1 MSAPAPVYEG
11 RQRVSASEA
20 FVETLVAQG
29 VTDVFGIVGSAY
41 MDAHDLFP
49 LAGIR
54 FISVAHEQNAAHMAD
69 GYARAT
75 GRHGVCIAQNG
86 PGITNFVTAI
96 AAAYWA
102 HSPVVAITPE
112 AGSATAGLGGF
123 QETEQLPI
131 FSKIT
136 KWQTHVNSPAR
147 IAELTGRAFH
157 YALHERGPVQVN
169 IPRDYFYGEI
179 DTEIPRPFRVE
190 RGPGD
195 AEAIR
200 QAARL
205 LAEAKFPVIVAG
217 GGVAMADGVAEL
229 ITLAERLSAPVVNSY
244 LHNDSFPA
252 SHPLAAGPL
261 GYQGSKAAMHLIAKA
276 DVVLALGTRLGP
288 FGTLPQYGLDYWPAQ
303 AKIIQVDADLRVL
316 GLVKKIALGI
326 HGDARAAARAID
338 AELSARLGERVP
350 NAGRL
355 AEIAAER
362 EAWAAEL
369 AAQAGTNEAGR
380 VDPRRALAALAAA
393 RPANAMVAT
402 DIGNV
407 CSVSNSYLQFDTP
420 NSFFAAMS
428 FGNCGYAFPTAIGAK
443 VGRPDRPS
451 IAYIGDGAW
460 GMSLA
465 EVLTCVRENIP
476 VVAVVFDNAQ
486 WGAEKRNQI
495 DYFDSRFLGTELQNP
510 NFAEVARA
518 MGANG
523 YTVEHE
529 DQVGDA
535 LRLAISSNRPTV
547 INLRLTQALGD
558 PFRRDAFKPPRR
570 LLAKYAAYSARG

>member
-1 MSAPAPVYEG
+1 MSAG
-11 RQRVSASEA
+11 KQRMTPSEA
-20 FVETLVAQG
+20 FVETLVANG
-29 VTDVFGIVGSAY
+29 VKDVFGIVGSAY

-54 FISVAHEQNAAHMAD
+54 FLSVAHEQNAAHMAD

-75 GRHGVCIAQNG
+75 GRHGVCIGQNG

-112 AGSATAGLGGF
+112 AGSLTAGLGGF
-123 QETEQLPI
+123 QETDQLPI

-136 KWQTHVNSPAR
+136 KWQTHVNSPTR

-179 DTEIPRPFRVE
+179 DTAIPQPFAIG

-195 AEAIR
+195 RAAIR
-200 QAARL
+200 AAAQL
-205 LAEAKFPVIVAG
+205 LAEARFPVIVAG
-217 GGVAMADGVAEL
+217 GGVAFAGAGDEL
-229 ITLAERLSAPVVNSY
+229 KQLAEYLTAPVVNSY
-244 LHNDSFPA
+244 LHNDTFPA
-252 SHPLAAGPL
+252 SHELAAGPL
-261 GYQGSKAAMHLIAKA
+261 GYQGSQAAMRLIEKA
-276 DVVLALGTRLGP
+276 DVVLALGSRLGP
-288 FGTLPQYGLDYWPAQ
+288 FGTLPQYGLDYWPKT
-303 AKIIQVDADLRVL
+303 AKIIQIDADLRVL
-316 GLVKKIALGI
+316 GLVRPVELAIN
-326 HGDARAAARAID
+326 GDARASAAALVEDLRQIAGSRPRNV
-338 AELSARLGERVP
+338 ERLQ
-350 NAGRL
+350 L
-355 AEIAAER
+355 IAAEK
-362 EAWAAEL
+362 ESWQATL
-369 AAQAGTNEAGR
+369 AAQAGANEPGR
-380 VDPRRALAALAAA
+380 VDPRRALAALAKA

-407 CSVSNSYLQFDTP
+407 CSVSNSYLQFDEP
-420 NSFFAAMS
+420 NSFFAAMA
-428 FGNCGYAFPTAIGAK
+428 FGNCGYAYPTALGAK

-465 EVLTCVRENIP
+465 EVMTAVRENIP
-476 VVAVVFDNAQ
+476 AIAVVFNNGQ

-495 DYFDSRFLGTELQNP
+495 DYFDNRFLGTELENP
-510 NFAEVARA
+510 NFADVAVA
-518 MGANG
+518 MGAAG
-523 YTVEHE
+523 ITVEHE

-535 LRLAISSNRPTV
+535 LQSAIASNRPTV

-570 LLAKYAAYSARG
+570 LLDKYAAYSAKG

>member
-1 MSAPAPVYEG
+1 M
-11 RQRVSASEA
+11 
-20 FVETLVAQG
+20 
-29 VTDVFGIVGSAY
+29 TDVFGIVGSAY

-123 QETEQLPI
+123 QETDQLPI

-136 KWQTHVNSPAR
+136 RWQTHVNSPAR

-157 YALHERGPVQVN
+157 YAMHERGPTQVN

-179 DTEIPRPFRVE
+179 ETEIPRSLKIE
-190 RGPGD
+190 RGPGGSD
-195 AEAIR
+195 AIR
-200 QAARL
+200 EAARL
-205 LAEAKFPVIVAG
+205 LADAKFPVIVAG

-229 ITLAERLSAPVVNSY
+229 TALAEQLSAPVVNSY

-261 GYQGSKAAMHLIAKA
+261 GYQGSKAAMRLISRA

-288 FGTLPQYGLDYWPAQ
+288 FGTLPQYGLDYWPKD
-303 AKIIQVDADLRVL
+303 AKIIQVDADHRVL

-326 HGDARAAARAID
+326 HGDARAAALAIAGELRALKGFVRPD
-338 AELSARLGERVP
+338 VSRV
-350 NAGRL
+350 R
-355 AEIAAER
+355 EVAAER
-362 EAWAAEL
+362 EAWEGEL
-369 AAQAGTNEAGR
+369 RGLAGANEPGR
-380 VDPRRALAALAAA
+380 VDPRRALAALARA
-393 RPANAMVAT
+393 RPKNAMVAT

-451 IAYIGDGAW
+451 IAYVGDGAW

-465 EVLTCVRENIP
+465 EVMTCVRENIP

-495 DYFDSRFLGTELQNP
+495 DYFDSRFLGTELANP
-510 NFAEVARA
+510 DFSTVARA

-523 YTVEHE
+523 ILVEHE

-535 LRLAISSNRPTV
+535 LLSAIASNRPTV
-547 INLRLTQALGD
+547 IDLRLTQQLGD

-570 LLAKYAAYSARG
+570 LLPKYAAFSAPEA

>member
-1 MSAPAPVYEG
+1 MTP
-11 RQRVSASEA
+11 SEA
-20 FVETLVAQG
+20 FVETLVANG
-29 VTDVFGIVGSAY
+29 VKDVFGIVGSAY

-54 FISVAHEQNAAHMAD
+54 FLSVAHEQNAAHMAD

-75 GRHGVCIAQNG
+75 GRHGVCIGQNG

-112 AGSATAGLGGF
+112 AGSLTAGLGGF
-123 QETEQLPI
+123 QETDQLPI

-136 KWQTHVNSPAR
+136 KWQTHVNSPSR

-179 DTEIPRPFRVE
+179 DTAIPQPFAIG

-195 AEAIR
+195 RAAIR
-200 QAARL
+200 AAAQL

-217 GGVAMADGVAEL
+217 GGVAFAGASSEL
-229 ITLAERLSAPVVNSY
+229 KELAEYLTAPVVNSY
-244 LHNDSFPA
+244 LHNDTFPA
-252 SHPLAAGPL
+252 SHELAAGPL
-261 GYQGSKAAMHLIAKA
+261 GYQGSQAAMHLIEKA
-276 DVVLALGTRLGP
+276 DVVLALGSRLGP
-288 FGTLPQYGLDYWPAQ
+288 FGTLPQYGLDYWPKE
-303 AKIIQVDADLRVL
+303 AKIIQIDADLRVL
-316 GLVKKIALGI
+316 GLVRPVELAIN
-326 HGDARAAARAID
+326 GDARASAAALVEDLRQIAGQ
-338 AELSARLGERVP
+338 RPRNGERVQ
-350 NAGRL
+350 L
-355 AEIAAER
+355 IAAEKA
-362 EAWAAEL
+362 AWQATL
-369 AAQAGTNEAGR
+369 AAQAGANEPGR
-380 VDPRRALAALAAA
+380 VDPRRALAALAKA

-407 CSVSNSYLQFDTP
+407 CSVSNSYLQFDEP
-420 NSFFAAMS
+420 NSFFAAMA
-428 FGNCGYAFPTAIGAK
+428 FGNCGYAYPTALGAK

-465 EVLTCVRENIP
+465 EVMTAVRENIP
-476 VVAVVFDNAQ
+476 AVAVVFNNGQ

-495 DYFDSRFLGTELQNP
+495 DYFDNRFLGTELENP
-510 NFAEVARA
+510 NFADVAIA
-518 MGANG
+518 MGAAG
-523 YTVEHE
+523 ITVEHE

-535 LRLAISSNRPTV
+535 LQTAIASNRPTV

-570 LLAKYAAYSARG
+570 LLEKYAAYSAKG

>member
-1 MSAPAPVYEG
+1 M
-11 RQRVSASEA
+11 SASEA
-20 FVETLVAQG
+20 FVETLAAQG
-29 VTDVFGIVGSAY
+29 VHDIFGIVGSAY

-75 GRHGVCIAQNG
+75 GRHGVCIGQNG

-112 AGSATAGLGGF
+112 AGSLSVGLGGF
-123 QETEQLPI
+123 QETDQLPI

-136 KWQTHVNSPAR
+136 KWQTHVNSPSR

-157 YALHERGPVQVN
+157 YALHERGPTQVN

-179 DTEIPRPFRVE
+179 ETAIPHPFTIG

-195 AEAIR
+195 LEAIR
-200 QAARL
+200 EAAKL
-205 LAEAKFPVIVAG
+205 LAGAKFPVIIAG
-217 GGVAMADGVAEL
+217 GGVTTAGALDDL
-229 ITLAERLSAPVVNSY
+229 LALARCLTAPVVNSY

-252 SHPLAAGPL
+252 SHELAAGPL
-261 GYQGSKAAMHLIAKA
+261 GYQGSRAAMNLIARA

-288 FGTLPQYGLDYWPAQ
+288 FGTLPQYGLDYWPRD

-316 GLVKKIALGI
+316 GLVKPVTIGI
-326 HGDARAAARAID
+326 HGDASATAGALVEDLQHWHGCRPLNQERLDIIRA
-338 AELSARLGERVP
+338 EKQ
-350 NAGRL
+350 
-355 AEIAAER
+355 
-362 EAWAAEL
+362 AWAAEL
-369 AAQAGTNEAGR
+369 TGLAGENQPGR
-380 VDPRRALAALAAA
+380 VDPRRALTELAKA
-393 RPANAMVAT
+393 RPKDAMVAT

-407 CSVSNSYLQFDTP
+407 CSVANSYLQFDEP

-428 FGNCGYAFPTAIGAK
+428 FGNCGYAYPTAIGAK

-465 EVLTCVRENIP
+465 EVMTCVRENIP
-476 VVAVVFDNAQ
+476 VVAVVFNNGQ

-495 DYFDSRFLGTELQNP
+495 DYFDSRFLGTDLVNP
-510 NFAEVARA
+510 NFADVARA

-523 YTVEHE
+523 INVDSE
-529 DQVGDA
+529 DQIGDA
-535 LRLAISSNRPTV
+535 LRQAIASQRPTV
-547 INLRLTQALGD
+547 INLYLTQALGD

-570 LLAKYAAYSARG
+570 LLAKYAAHSARDK

>member
-1 MSAPAPVYEG
+1 MSAGKQQMTP
-11 RQRVSASEA
+11 SEA
-20 FVETLVAQG
+20 FVETLVANG
-29 VTDVFGIVGSAY
+29 VKDVFGIVGSAY

-54 FISVAHEQNAAHMAD
+54 FLSVAHEQNAAHMAD

-75 GRHGVCIAQNG
+75 GRHGVCIGQNG

-112 AGSATAGLGGF
+112 AGSLTAGLGGF
-123 QETEQLPI
+123 QETDQLPI

-136 KWQTHVNSPAR
+136 KWQTHVNSPSR

-157 YALHERGPVQVN
+157 YAAHERGPVQIN

-179 DTEIPRPFRVE
+179 ETAIPQPFAVG

-195 AEAIR
+195 REAIR
-200 QAARL
+200 AAAKL
-205 LAEAKFPVIVAG
+205 LADAKFPVIVAG
-217 GGVAMADGVAEL
+217 GGVAFAGASSEL
-229 ITLAERLSAPVVNSY
+229 KELAEYLTAPVVNSY
-244 LHNDSFPA
+244 LHNDTFPA
-252 SHPLAAGPL
+252 SHELAAGPL
-261 GYQGSKAAMHLIAKA
+261 GYQGSQAAMRLIEKA
-276 DVVLALGTRLGP
+276 DVVLALGSRLGP
-288 FGTLPQYGLDYWPAQ
+288 FGTLPQYGLDYWPKTAR
-303 AKIIQVDADLRVL
+303 IIQIDADLRVL
-316 GLVKKIALGI
+316 GLVRPVELAIN
-326 HGDARAAARAID
+326 GDARASAAALVE
-338 AELSARLGERVP
+338 ELRQIAGQRPRNGERVQ
-350 NAGRL
+350 L
-355 AEIAAER
+355 IAAER
-362 EAWAAEL
+362 AKWQATLE
-369 AAQAGTNEAGR
+369 AQAGANEPGR
-380 VDPRRALAALAAA
+380 VDPRRALAALAKA

-407 CSVSNSYLQFDTP
+407 CSVSNSYLHFDEP
-420 NSFFAAMS
+420 NSFFAAMA
-428 FGNCGYAFPTAIGAK
+428 FGNCGYAYPTALGAK

-465 EVLTCVRENIP
+465 EVMTAVRENIP
-476 VVAVVFDNAQ
+476 AVAVVFNNGQ

-495 DYFDSRFLGTELQNP
+495 DYFDNRFLGTELENP
-510 NFAEVARA
+510 NFADVAVA
-518 MGANG
+518 MGAAG
-523 YTVEHE
+523 ITVEHE

-535 LRLAISSNRPTV
+535 LQTAIASNRPTV

-570 LLAKYAAYSARG
+570 LLAKYAAYSAKA